1 MRERDI
7 FIQAL
12 ERDDPAERAAVLE
25 LACQG
30 DTKLRGQVEQLLV
43 EHERQ
48 ESFILDSPPA
58 DLSTTFDRPVAEQP
72 GVFIAGRYKLLE
84 SIGEGGMGTVWVAEQ
99 TSPVRRKVAL

>member
-12 ERDDPAERAAVLE
+12 EQDDPSERAAILDR
-25 LACQG
+25 ACQG
-30 DTKLRGQVEQLLV
+30 DMALRGQVERLLA

-48 ESFILDSPPA
+48 ESFILDSPA
-58 DLSTTFDRPVAEQP
+58 AELEATAERTFAERP

-84 SIGEGGMGTVWVAEQ
+84 EIGEGGMGTVWV
-99 TSPVRRKVAL
+99 